1 MSWYKNSEQITHKNS
16 EQITHKKITMTTQG
30 QYAGSMT
37 TQGQYAGS
45 MTTQARTVRSACPKS
60 GPEFPM
66 PYVMVFFMFNDL
78 WLEAIVYY
86 VDIDGIVDHHC
97 LSFYFII
104 QVKIIP

>member
-1 MSWYKNSEQITHKNS
+1 MLSFIFVIVCGLFVCKQICSEFLFVYICIVGGDSVIRRGIPLTSLTSPHCC
-16 EQITHKKITMTTQG
+16 
-30 QYAGSMT
+30 
-37 TQGQYAGS
+37 
-45 MTTQARTVRSACPKS
+45 ACPKS

-66 PYVMVFFMFNDL
+66 PYVMVLFMFNDL

-104 QVKIIP
+104 QVKIMA